1 MAVFGGSRHLLGAA
15 PMAREPAWLWKDG
28 YLNVDYGTVR
38 MDVLAAGRCQT
49 AFIVAVSG
57 DLYAPAFRIG
67 FSDPQPVR
75 PGDVLTIADGTIRLS
90 PDPECAAFG

>member
-1 MAVFGGSRHLLGAA
+1 MAVFGDSRHLLGAA

-38 MDVLAAGRCQT
+38 MGVLAAGRCQA

-57 DLYAPAFRIG
+57 DLYAPVFRIG
-67 FSDPQPVR
+67 LSGPQPVR
-75 PGDVLTIADGTIRLS
+75 PGDTLTVADGTIRLS
-90 PDPECAAFG
+90 PGLECAPPG